1 MKWIES
7 ILPNQ
12 EQIDNIKLSMADL
25 KNKMR
30 SFEIGNCYH
39 F

>member
-12 EQIDNIKLSMADL
+12 DQIDNIKVSMSDL
-25 KNKMR
+25 KNKMK
-30 SFEIGNCYH
+30 SFEIGNCLK
-39 F
+39 